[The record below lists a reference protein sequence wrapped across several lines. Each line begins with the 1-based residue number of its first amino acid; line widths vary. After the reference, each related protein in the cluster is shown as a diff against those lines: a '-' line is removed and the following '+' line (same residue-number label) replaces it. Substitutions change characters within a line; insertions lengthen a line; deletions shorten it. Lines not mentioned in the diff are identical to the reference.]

1 MVSLEGCHHVPN
13 PSVFTTEYKVEA
25 VHRVIDSGRF
35 GTGIADV
42 RADVYALACVLYEC
56 LTGDQPYPGESLE

>member
-1 MVSLEGCHHVPN
+1 MAPTRRR
-13 PSVFTTEYKVEA
+13 FTTEYKVEA

-35 GTGIADV
+35 DTGIADV